1 MYTDWEL
8 ERNKYRPRIL
18 IADDDADLRQL
29 LTDILSMQGYEVLV
43 AQDGE
48 EALALAWAERPD
60 LVVLDVTMPKL
71 NGFAVCRLLKADRE
85 TATIPIMILTSRGDP
100 EDRTRGLNLG
110 ADDYLPKP
118 FHYNELAA
126 RVAARVRVKREA
138 DVLRE
143 REHHIRATFE
153 RYVVPKVVNLLLADP
168 GQVRLGGA
176 KQELTV
182 MFADL
187 RGFTTLAE
195 QTSPEEL
202 VVLLNGY
209 LNVAAKAVLAYEG
222 MLDKFMGDAVMALF
236 NVPWRQADHARRAV
250 GAAWDLQQR
259 LTVHHRE
266 LPEDRRLSF
275 GVAVHTGEAVVGNI
289 GSTELLNFTAV
300 GDTVNLTER
309 LQELAGAGQI
319 LISESTYRLV
329 SDSVDVVALGEFPLR
344 GRRETV
350 PVYQVVSSRVP
361 REG

>member
-18 IADDDADLRQL
+18 LADDDADLRQL
-29 LTDILSMQGYEVLV
+29 LTDILSVQGYEVLV

-48 EALALAWAERPD
+48 EALALAWTERPD

-100 EDRTRGLNLG
+100 DDRIKGLNLG

-143 REHHIRATFE
+143 REQHIRATFQ
-153 RYVVPKVVNLLLADP
+153 RYVVPKVVDRLLADP
-168 GQVRLGGA
+168 TQVRLGGA

-182 MFADL
+182 LFADL
-187 RGFTTLAE
+187 RGFTSMAE
-195 QTSPEEL
+195 RIPPEEL
-202 VVLLNGY
+202 IDLLNGY
-209 LNVAAKAVLAYEG
+209 LNVAAKAVLAFEG

-236 NVPWRQADHARRAV
+236 SVPSPQENHARRAV
-250 GAAWDLQQR
+250 GAAWELQR
-259 LTVHHRE
+259 SLAILHEE
-266 LPEDRRLSF
+266 LPPDRRLCFSV
-275 GVAVHTGEAVVGNI
+275 GVHTGEAVVGNI

-300 GDTVNLTER
+300 GDTVNLAKR
-309 LQELAGAGQI
+309 LEESSDAGAI
-319 LISESTYRLV
+319 LVSEQTYRQ
-329 SDSVDVVALGEFPLR
+329 VADAIDAQCLGEFPFK
-344 GRRETV
+344 GRRENV
-350 PVYQVVSSRVP
+350 RVYRVTGCRIRP
-361 REG
+361 E